1 MTSAIAAPA
10 EPTAAPGTGWRVW
23 WLRMRVMTWKE
34 LLQLGRDPILLGLV
48 LYAFTGDVY
57 NAGSGVTL
65 QLKQATMA
73 VQDHDHSPASRE
85 LVSRFMPPYFRLLGE
100 VGSDEQGLRLLEQ
113 GTAMLVLDVPPGF
126 QAQLLRGEQASVQL
140 QVDATNSVLGFLA
153 YSDGAQIVGRYGL
166 EVGLAR
172 SGLSASAVNE
182 APVVVNATRVWFNAN
197 QNDAWFMAIS
207 EMLNVITVFAIML
220 PCAAMVREK
229 ERGTV
234 EQLLVSPLTPLQVM
248 LPKVVAMTA
257 VILLATALCIATI
270 LVPVF
275 HVPIKGSLWLFFAI
289 TTLYVGT
296 IAGLGL
302 FIATVTRNLAQAS
315 MLAILIL
322 APLMFLSGVWTPP
335 EALPTVVRWGMYLSP
350 LYYYIDASYGVLLK
364 GAGLDLLWDSVLG
377 IAVLGSAVFGL
388 GLWQFRRQFG

>member
-1 MTSAIAAPA
+1 MNTT
-10 EPTAAPGTGWRVW
+10 PTAPSAARVW

-34 LLQLGRDPILLGLV
+34 LLQLSRDPVLLGLV

-65 QLKQATMA
+65 QLKEASIA
-73 VQDHDHSPASRE
+73 VQDNDRSPASRE
-85 LVSRFMPPYFRLLGE
+85 LISRFMPPYFRPIGD
-100 VGSDEQGLRLLEQ
+100 VTHDAQGLRLLEQ
-113 GTAMLVLDVPPGF
+113 GEAMLVLDVPPRF
-126 QAQLLRGEQASVQL
+126 EATLLRGEPASVQL

-153 YSDGAQIVGRYGL
+153 YSDGAQIVGQYGL
-166 EVGLAR
+166 QIGLAR
-172 SGLSASAVNE
+172 SGLSPGAIAQ
-182 APVVVNATRVWFNAN
+182 APVVVNATRVWFNPN

-229 ERGTV
+229 ERGTI

-248 LPKVVAMTA
+248 LPKVIAMTA
-257 VILLATALCIATI
+257 VILVATALCIGAV

-275 HVPIKGSLWLFFAI
+275 HVPIKGSLTLFFAI

-302 FIATVTRNLAQAS
+302 FVATVTRNLAQAS

-335 EALPTVVRWGMYLSP
+335 EALSPVVRYGMYLSP

-377 IAVLGSAVFGL
+377 IAVLGGAVFSL
-388 GLWQFRRQFG
+388 GLWRFRRQFG

>member
-1 MTSAIAAPA
+1 MSTPQS
-10 EPTAAPGTGWRVW
+10 TWRVW

-34 LLQLGRDPILLGLV
+34 LLQLRRDPILLGLV
-48 LYAFTGDVY
+48 LYAFTADVY

-65 QLKQATMA
+65 QLKSATIA
-73 VQDHDHSPASRE
+73 VQDNDRSQASRE
-85 LVSRFMPPYFRLLGE
+85 LISRFMPPYFRTTGTVE
-100 VGSDEQGLRLLEQ
+100 RDAEGLHLLEQ
-113 GTAMLVLDVPPGF
+113 GDAMLVLDVPPKF
-126 QAQLLRGEQASVQL
+126 AADLMRGETANVQL

-153 YSDGAQIVGRYGL
+153 YSDAAQIVGQYGL
-166 EVGLAR
+166 QVGLAR
-172 SGLSASAVNE
+172 NGLSASAINE
-182 APVVVNATRVWFNAN
+182 APVVVNNTHVWFNPN

-207 EMLNVITVFAIML
+207 EMLNVITVFAILL

-229 ERGTV
+229 ERGTI

-248 LPKVVAMTA
+248 LPKVIAMTG
-257 VILLATALCIATI
+257 VILVATALCIAVI
-270 LVPVF
+270 LVPIF
-275 HVPIKGSLWLFFAI
+275 HVPIKGSLLLFFAI
-289 TTLYVGT
+289 TTLYVST

-302 FIATVTRNLAQAS
+302 FIAMVTRNLAQAS

-335 EALPTVVRWGMYLSP
+335 EALPTAVRYGMYVSP

-377 IAVLGSAVFGL
+377 IAVLGSIVFGL
-388 GLWQFRRQFG
+388 GLWRFRRQFQ